1 MPTLKNPKHELFAR
15 LLSEGNSQKDA
26 YTGAGFKFNAGGATR
41 LAHRDEMLERIGELK
56 AQRFALAV
64 KNRDADSL
72 PAEIPDNAVSL
83 LEMGLDLMW
92 VVRSYKTIYDEARDA
107 CQFAPANKAIESI
120 HKLIIAEQGGV
131 DPETAPSVDTDRIP
145 VKAMTEM
152 LREIRLIGDGQV
164 IVVDPAD
171 IAKDVTPAR
180 DQEPEG
186 TIRIVDPP
194 KSTVPEDM
202 NEE

>member
-15 LLSEGNSQKDA
+15 LLSEGKSQKDA
-26 YTGAGFKFNAGGATR
+26 YSGAGFKFNAGGASR
-41 LAHRDEMLERIGELK
+41 LAHRDDVLERISELK

-64 KNRDADSL
+64 KNRDIDNL
-72 PAEIPDNAVSL
+72 PAEIPDDAASL

-92 VVRSYKTIYDEARDA
+92 VARSYKKIYDEAKDA
-107 CQFAPANKAIESI
+107 CQYAPANKAIESI

-131 DPETAPSVDTDRIP
+131 DPDTVPSVDTDRIP

-152 LREIRLIGDGQV
+152 LREIRLIGEGKV
-164 IVVDPAD
+164 VVVDPAE

-194 KSTVPEDM
+194 KPLVPKDID
-202 NEE
+202 EE